1 MNVAAGN
8 KSAIIGFANDGYWG
22 ISVTQQTYTGSFW
35 VKGAYE
41 GNFTASFQSAL
52 TDDVFASVE
61 VESKSVSDEWVEH
74 EVVLIPEVD
83 APNVNNTF
91 AITFDSEGATDGSL
105 DFNLISLFPP
115 TFKGRKNGMRIDI
128 VEALEG
134 FHPVSV
140 LVRPCCRW
148 SPLTWYGV
156 RRSSDSRAGTCWR
169 EMISKTG
176 GIGRNQLDP
185 FETVLDSRTL
195 GVTR

>member
-1 MNVAAGN
+1 MIRNRAFQYGEKFPVSLDGYSAINGAKLSIKHLDTPLSEELPASMNVAAGCSP
-8 KSAIIGFANDGYWG
+8 KSQIIGFSNDGYWG
-22 ISVTQQTYTGSFW
+22 MSVKQQTYTGSFW

-61 VESKSVSDEWVEH
+61 IESKSVSDEWVEH
-74 EVVLIPEVD
+74 EVVLTPEVD

-91 AITFDSEGATDGSL
+91 AITFDLEGATDGSL

-134 FHPVSV
+134 FHPVSLLV
-140 LVRPCCRW
+140 LALRMDG
-148 SPLTWYGV
+148 SL
-156 RRSSDSRAGTCWR
+156 
-169 EMISKTG
+169 
-176 GIGRNQLDP
+176 
-185 FETVLDSRTL
+185 
-195 GVTR
+195 